1 MHYYPHLIY
10 KENIMKLFKM
20 IKNFFIRLFR
30 RNFLNIENI
39 VNYIFSTES
48 LPEPL
53 DNDKE
58 FELVKAFQEQNDISA
73 KSELIEHNLRLV
85 MYIAKRFENKK
96 LDMQDL
102 VSVGSIGL
110 IKAVD
115 SYKPDKNIKL
125 ATYASRCIEN
135 EILMYLRKVNKSLN
149 DLSLDDTLVNDDEGN
164 NLTLGEIIPDN
175 KIAYEEIELK
185 DQKSYLIQSISKLS
199 DREKLIM
206 SMRYGLNGYEELT
219 QKEVADYMNISQSYI
234 SRLEKK
240 ILHKL
245 KREMQKKYVKK
256 EINISFFI
264 VNIQIKHI
272 MDGLNCFHH
281 IK

>member
-1 MHYYPHLIY
+1 
-10 KENIMKLFKM
+10 MKLFRI
-20 IKNFFIRLFR
+20 IKNFFTRLFR
-30 RNFLNIENI
+30 HDFLNVESI
-39 VNYIFSTES
+39 VNYIFSSDS

-53 DNDKE
+53 DSE
-58 FELVKAFQEQNDISA
+58 RESELVLAFQEHNDISA

-135 EILMYLRKVNKSLN
+135 EILMYLRKANKSIN
-149 DLSLDDTLVNDDEGN
+149 DLSLDDTLSSDDEGN
-164 NLTLGEIIPDN
+164 NLTLGEIIPDS
-175 KIAYEEIELK
+175 KIAYDEIELK
-185 DQKSYLIQSISKLS
+185 DQKSYLIQSISKLN

-206 SMRYGLNGYEELT
+206 SMRYGLNGHKELT

-245 KREMQKKYVKK
+245 KREMQK
-256 EINISFFI
+256 N
-264 VNIQIKHI
+264 
-272 MDGLNCFHH
+272 M
-281 IK
+281 

>member
-1 MHYYPHLIY
+1 
-10 KENIMKLFKM
+10 MKLFRI
-20 IKNFFIRLFR
+20 IKNFFTRLFR
-30 RNFLNIENI
+30 HDFLNVESI
-39 VNYIFSTES
+39 VNYIFSSDS

-53 DNDKE
+53 DSE
-58 FELVKAFQEQNDISA
+58 RESELVMAFQEHNDISA

-135 EILMYLRKVNKSLN
+135 EILMYLRKANKSIN
-149 DLSLDDTLVNDDEGN
+149 DLSLDDTLSSDDEGN
-164 NLTLGEIIPDN
+164 NLTLGEIIPDS
-175 KIAYEEIELK
+175 KIAYDEIELK
-185 DQKSYLIQSISKLS
+185 DQKSYLIQSISKLN

-206 SMRYGLNGYEELT
+206 SMRYGLNGHKELT

-245 KREMQKKYVKK
+245 KREMQK
-256 EINISFFI
+256 N
-264 VNIQIKHI
+264 
-272 MDGLNCFHH
+272 M
-281 IK
+281 

>member
-1 MHYYPHLIY
+1 
-10 KENIMKLFKM
+10 MKLFRI
-20 IKNFFIRLFR
+20 IKNFFTRLFR
-30 RNFLNIENI
+30 HDFLNVESV
-39 VNYIFSTES
+39 VNYIFSSES

-53 DNDKE
+53 DSE
-58 FELVKAFQEQNDISA
+58 RESELVMAFQEHNDISA

-135 EILMYLRKVNKSLN
+135 EILMYLRKANKSIN
-149 DLSLDDTLVNDDEGN
+149 DLSLDDTLSSDDEGN
-164 NLTLGEIIPDN
+164 NLTLGEIIPDS
-175 KIAYEEIELK
+175 KIAYDEIELK
-185 DQKSYLIQSISKLS
+185 DQKSYLIQSISKLN

-206 SMRYGLNGYEELT
+206 SMRYGLNGHKELT

-245 KREMQKKYVKK
+245 KREMQK
-256 EINISFFI
+256 N
-264 VNIQIKHI
+264 
-272 MDGLNCFHH
+272 M
-281 IK
+281 